1 MPIFSYMAPH
11 RHERA
16 ARVVQWFY
24 DACGWYSA
32 RSSSYTLLRG
42 ERLRSPTSFGCTA
55 PDVTA
60 VHFDLDVLEREHLV
74 GKLKLLEL
82 QERLSPYRSL
92 SDRFERRV
100 SRALMALP
108 SDYMQAGVAIFGTTL
123 YITRAML
130 DNAWRFLWH
139 DFLQSHQRDIA
150 VEDLLIIE
158 LDRDAL
164 RDDFYRA
171 NALPGRLHD
180 NSPYRSAND
189 LLDALANLESGDV
202 TGEYLHVL
210 AQAGRKP
217 FWILLS
223 DLGLSGTSLVGEVA
237 RLKILRDV
245 IAESGKGNIVVLVQ
259 VLSDPA
265 HEALRATDVEMHEA
279 IRVPKRCALASEEC
293 TLVNDHRLRDDM
305 RTLCR
310 WFAEEYVR
318 KGQHKLNVDSVH
330 NPGQTVFGYGGHGW
344 TIVTSRNAPNNS
356 LPILWY
362 RDHAKAYRPP
372 FERVESRLR
381 ENWPGRR
388 QWQDRFT
395 RDLTLRS
402 KLRSSIDSLRAI
414 E

>member
-1 MPIFSYMAPH
+1 
-11 RHERA
+11 
-16 ARVVQWFY
+16 
-24 DACGWYSA
+24 
-32 RSSSYTLLRG
+32 
-42 ERLRSPTSFGCTA
+42 
-55 PDVTA
+55 
-60 VHFDLDVLEREHLV
+60 
-74 GKLKLLEL
+74 
-82 QERLSPYRSL
+82 
-92 SDRFERRV
+92 
-100 SRALMALP
+100 MALP
-108 SDYMQAGVAIFGTTL
+108 SEYMQAGAAIFGATL

-130 DNAWRFLWH
+130 DNAWCFLWH
-139 DFLQSHQRDIA
+139 DFLHSHQRDIA
-150 VEDLLIIE
+150 IEDLLILE

-180 NSPYRSAND
+180 NSPHRSAND
-189 LLDALANLESGDV
+189 LLDALANLESGDIP
-202 TGEYLHVL
+202 GEYLHAL
-210 AQAGRKP
+210 AQAGKKP

-223 DLGLSGTSLVGEVA
+223 DLGLSGISLAVEVA
-237 RLKILRDV
+237 RLKVLRDV

-259 VLSDPA
+259 VLSEPA
-265 HEALRATDVEMHEA
+265 YEALRATDVEVHEA
-279 IRVPKRCALASEEC
+279 IRVPMKCALASQEC

-330 NPGQTVFGYGGHGW
+330 NPDQTVFGYGGHGW

-362 RDHAKAYRPP
+362 RDHTKAYRPP
-372 FERVESRLR
+372 FERVESRLK

-402 KLRSSIDSLRAI
+402 KLSSSIDSFRVMS
-414 E
+414 EDH